1 MKKIMYNGKGET
13 NYKYFL
19 LAILPKLLDGKIDL
33 WEEATKYNLNL
44 LNIGETFYRFLHNS
58 ESSGQNILLYHA

>member
-33 WEEATKYNLNL
+33 WEEATKYNLNFY
-44 LNIGETFYRFLHNS
+44 IGETFYRFLHNS